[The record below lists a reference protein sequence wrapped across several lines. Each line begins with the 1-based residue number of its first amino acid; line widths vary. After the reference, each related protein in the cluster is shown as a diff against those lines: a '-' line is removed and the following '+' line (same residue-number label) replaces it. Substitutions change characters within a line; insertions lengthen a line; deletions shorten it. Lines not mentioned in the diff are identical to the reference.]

1 MGYVWYA
8 DVYFLV
14 NFLMNTS
21 ALFFAALLCNCRV
34 SVRRIVL
41 ASAGA
46 AASRIFLLILLP
58 EWFGQILLVHMVV
71 HPLTVCF
78 AFLPGGW
85 REFFRLMLSVCLLL
99 LVAGGIQE
107 SLWIQAGVTSETV
120 ILFVGVLAMAMFVL
134 WQLRQRRLCRLCVA
148 ELWLGG
154 ERICV
159 KAYCDSGN
167 LLRHP
172 ENGKPVSIVDRAA
185 IPPLW
190 LHTVG
195 ESERICCRTVSD
207 SAFCLEVITVDRM
220 DVYLKGTARE
230 IRAPLLGLHS
240 GALMGNGDIQM
251 LLNAAVC

>member
-34 SVRRIVL
+34 AARRIVL

-46 AASRIFLLILLP
+46 AAARIFLLIVLP
-58 EWFGQILLVHMVV
+58 GWIGQILLVHMVV
-71 HPLTVCF
+71 HPLTVYL
-78 AFLPGGW
+78 AFLPDGW
-85 REFFRLMLSVCLLL
+85 REFLRLMLSVCLLL

-107 SLWIQAGVTSETV
+107 SLRMQAGAASETV
-120 ILFVGVLAMAMFVL
+120 ILFAGVPAMAMFAV
-134 WQLRQRRLCRLCVA
+134 WQFRQRRLGRVCVA
-148 ELWLGG
+148 ELWFGG

-172 ENGKPVSIVDRAA
+172 ENGKPVSIVDREV

-190 LHTVG
+190 LHAAG
-195 ESERICCRTVSD
+195 EPERIFCRTVSD
-207 SAFCLEVITVDRM
+207 SASCLEVITVDRM

-230 IRAPLLGLHS
+230 IRAPLLGLYS
-240 GALMGNGDIQM
+240 GVLMGNGDIQM
-251 LLNAAVC
+251 LLSAAVC